1 MKKLLNLTLRAKLIG
16 LLAVVVTVPLA
27 INSTYA
33 YRKSS
38 DGLQR
43 EVIAKLEA
51 ARSIKADAVKRYF
64 ENAENMIST
73 CANDITTV
81 TALKEFRDGFYNLRQ
96 DRKLSAVDLIA
107 FDAAVKT
114 YYDKDFSAE
123 YEKQLTKKPELAQV
137 YSKLD
142 THSKVAQYTYIASN
156 SNPLGSKHK
165 LDRQTDESRFSKSH
179 GRFHPVFREY
189 LTKFSLY
196 DIFLIDESGRI
207 VYTVFKELD
216 FSTSLAE
223 GPYASTNL
231 GEAYRRASTAARGT
245 SILTDYK
252 QYFPSYEA
260 PASFIASPVFDGD
273 KRIGVVAFQM
283 PLDRLSNI
291 MAERSGMGTSGETF
305 LVGPDFLLRSD
316 TFLNKDV
323 FNVVNSFR
331 NPDKASVR
339 TPTIEKA
346 LNGEAGHEV
355 TKSYAGVE
363 VISSYAP
370 FKVGDTTWAFVAN
383 LSVDEALEAAVSL
396 RNAMM
401 WIAGL
406 TLVIGMFVA
415 YVTSSRLSSTIEK
428 IAHRLQESADLVSVS
443 SREISSVSGQLSE
456 AATEQASSLQE
467 TVSSI
472 NEISSMVKRN
482 AQAAESSTLVSGKS
496 RQAASAGKETV
507 EIMMK
512 SIGEVAQSNEVIMK
526 QMLESNQNISEIVR
540 VISEIGEKTKVI
552 NDIVFQTKLLSF
564 NASVE
569 AARAGEHGKGFAVV
583 AEEVGN
589 LASMSGEA
597 AKEITGMLDS
607 SVQRVSKI
615 VEETRSKVSGLVEM
629 GKAKVE
635 QGIKTAKA
643 CGEALDEILKHA
655 SSVNDLV
662 SEISVASKEQA
673 QGVEEVNKAMSQ
685 LDQVTQQNTSV
696 AQESAQ
702 MSARLNTQAVQLRGF
717 VHELEM
723 VVKGDD
729 FTSTHSSNSQ
739 GTPAP
744 SSDSKQELAKVLRLE
759 KRNTT
764 KKGESDQSL
773 KMDASGTSVPK
784 EQDRRFEEV

>member
-16 LLAVVVTVPLA
+16 LLAIVVTVPLA
-27 INSTYA
+27 INSIYA

-38 DGLQR
+38 DGLQN

-64 ENAENMIST
+64 ENAENMIT
-73 CANDITTV
+73 TFANDITTV
-81 TALKEFRDGFYNLRQ
+81 TAVKEFRDGFYSLRN
-96 DRKLSAVDLIA
+96 DRKLSPVDLIA
-107 FDAAVKT
+107 FDAAVKQ
-114 YYDKDFSAE
+114 YYDKDFTAE
-123 YEKQLTKKPELAQV
+123 YEKQLTKKPDVSSVLG
-137 YSKLD
+137 KLD
-142 THSKVAQYTYIASN
+142 SHSKVAQYTYIASN

-165 LDRQTDESRFSKSH
+165 LDRQTDESRYSKSH

-196 DIFLIDESGRI
+196 DIFIIDESGRI

-216 FSTSLAE
+216 FSTSLKD
-223 GPYASTNL
+223 GPYAATNL
-231 GEAYRRASTAARGT
+231 GEAYQRASAAKPGTA
-245 SILTDYK
+245 ILTDYK

-291 MAERSGMGTSGETF
+291 MAERSGMGKTGETF

-339 TPTIEKA
+339 TATIEKA
-346 LNGEAGHEV
+346 LNGGAGHEV

-370 FKVGDTTWAFVAN
+370 FKVGDATWAFVAD
-383 LSVDEALEAAVSL
+383 LSLSEALEAANSL

-406 TLVIGMFVA
+406 TLIIGMFVA

-443 SREISSVSGQLSE
+443 SREISAVSGQLSE

-512 SIGEVAQSNEVIMK
+512 SIGEVAQSNEIIMK

-607 SVQRVSKI
+607 SVERVSKI

-717 VHELEM
+717 VHELET

-729 FTSTHSSNSQ
+729 FVASQTTHGQTSSAPNS
-739 GTPAP
+739 G
-744 SSDSKQELAKVLRLE
+744 SGQELAKVLRLE
-759 KRNTT
+759 KKTT
-764 KKGESDQSL
+764 AKKGETESL